1 MSVPFVV
8 ETLSKEDVQFVVE
21 TLSKE
26 ELQKLLR
33 YSENA
38 VPVFYG
44 CDPGEPGMPGVIE
57 EGKEDG

>member
-1 MSVPFVV
+1 MSVQV
-8 ETLSKEDVQFVVE
+8 VVE

-26 ELQKLLR
+26 ELLKRLR

-38 VPVFYG
+38 VPVFYWY
-44 CDPGEPGMPGVIE
+44 DLGEPGMPGVIE

>member
-1 MSVPFVV
+1 MS
-8 ETLSKEDVQFVVE
+8 VQFVVE

-44 CDPGEPGMPGVIE
+44 CDPGKPGMPGVIE

>member
-1 MSVPFVV
+1 MSVQV
-8 ETLSKEDVQFVVE
+8 VVE

-26 ELQKLLR
+26 ELLR

>member
-1 MSVPFVV
+1 MSVQV
-8 ETLSKEDVQFVVE
+8 VVE

-44 CDPGEPGMPGVIE
+44 CGRPAGGSRTRW
-57 EGKEDG
+57 